1 MPDNEIRSQAL
12 DGQSKHHEANS
23 ASGPSTRDA
32 EHNEHTAQRGV
43 GRFAIKPRATSG
55 RRPRRDHA
63 GLARHGNAGD
73 PAAALSAFEYCNQTV
88 NQFRTLVAIA
98 ATILRAPPAAADE
111 RRSQQTMLALLL
123 ETATG
128 YQRAAED
135 DRALFEVLVLDARHI
150 HGTGMRAH
158 EALELLSA
166 RRRQSARFQA

>member
-88 NQFRTLVAIA
+88 NQFRTLAAVA
-98 ATILRAPPAAADE
+98 ATLLRAAPANNGE
-111 RRSQQTMLALLL
+111 RNNQQAMMQLLL
-123 ETATG
+123 DTAEH
-128 YQRAAED
+128 YQRGAED
-135 DRALFEVLVLDARHI
+135 DRALFEVLVLDARDI
-150 HGTGMRAH
+150 HGTRMTAD
-158 EALELLSA
+158 EALKLLGE
-166 RRRQSARFQA
+166 RRMQSARYQV

>member
-1 MPDNEIRSQAL
+1 MPDNKIRFQAL
-12 DGQSKHHEANS
+12 DGQSKHNEAS
-23 ASGPSTRDA
+23 STSDPSTLNA
-32 EHNEHTAQRGV
+32 HHNEHTAHRGV

-63 GLARHGNAGD
+63 GLARHENAGY

-98 ATILRAPPAAADE
+98 ATILRASPVAADA

-150 HGTGMRAH
+150 RGTRMRAN
-158 EALELLSA
+158 EALELLST